1 MKKKTL
7 AFLLSACLLTQSAG
21 FVSAA
26 DFSAVPE
33 EAANA
38 EEIFSPE
45 ANATDSD
52 PSDNLSATSGDD
64 FSDEHPD
71 HMTTTDS
78 GAASEESK
86 VSSDLDADTNPDS
99 TTNTESAPSVSDSVT
114 NPETDQDVELLP
126 EETMPEDVE
135 LEPEASST
143 ENDSE
148 LSQELLFDDGESDT
162 FNDGNDSSS
171 AAFASSKIPDHDI
184 WLADTVKTGLVVD
197 GKNIQTKSL
206 YNLITQPSVKPV
218 YQELGE
224 RILSNK
230 PMLVL
235 SSIWKSV
242 IKQEF
247 YDDQKL
253 IYEALLADYLQFVD
267 STDSK
272 DFDSSQIERANS
284 YLIKMFNDLSTYYTQ
299 NGVYNWKP
307 EDFMK
312 LDAEEANKLL
322 QSVDSMKTAVSLVGD
337 ACSTTKEL
345 VELCTK
351 VNAFKNAAD
360 ERILLIQKARNAGS
374 SNTAFVEACDAI
386 LAQLGS
392 QSIDVSYLRSQS
404 ASAAMKKCTETMISE
419 LSKQN
424 PALKALSYGSSAMD
438 ILFNTSSINSDNLK
452 LSLLYTMDC
461 YFNTALTSSS
471 YTYARYK
478 NTENANAFV
487 KCFQGYTTFQIYANN
502 IAKSYISGVTSGGAL
517 NRTFADI
524 FYREGVKNAESWKNL
539 CDGQINIRRGILDVL
554 AKFYQL
560 YNRFYLKAEYTN
572 ALKDQITATP
582 TPTPR
587 PLVPVDYEVTV
598 PESKNPVKDSHFYY
612 SDGWSYFDDGTLVF
626 SGKKFLDEKCPYSD
640 VAKKVIVCEGF
651 TFINDNYGYS
661 FSGWPNLESVWLPDS
676 LTDIRYGAF
685 KNCKNLKDIRFPSKY
700 IKIDSSAF
708 ENCISLKTVNISAE
722 YILSHSGNKTF
733 TYMGD
738 SIFAGCTSLE
748 TVTLPSNLTG
758 IPLNYFGGCT
768 NLQNIQLSD
777 TVTYIGEGAFTDC
790 TSLKQINIPD
800 SVTSI
805 DLEAFQ
811 NCRSLESITLPGEI
825 SGGWTHAGNY
835 RGLDSYVFYNCSNLK
850 EVTFKKGTSTQL
862 IGAYDFAGC
871 SNLKKVILPEN
882 VKCIECNAF
891 EDCNA
896 LTEIDLHYIE
906 DLGSGAFKNC
916 SRLKNVSFP
925 TSRIYYSS
933 NVFKNCSSLENAELS
948 GTISD
953 SAFSGCSN
961 LKKVILHAAYFI
973 GNEAFYGCKNLTEI
987 ILPKN
992 FSSNSSEDYLICDKA
1007 FYNCIKLKKIT
1018 LPDNIISIGA
1028 QCFYNCK
1035 SLQTMVF
1042 PKGIDY
1048 LIDGSLANCSS
1059 LKSVSFLRERD
1070 SLTDSQCD
1078 STVFKGCS
1086 NLKNI
1091 YGHSGTAFE
1100 TVAKQLGITFISLDT
1115 PSVIPSG
1122 LTLTPGNR
1130 YFKATWKKASSINGY
1145 QIQYSKNKNFSQS
1158 TFKLTGSNNTTTLAV
1173 KNLPADQT
1181 YYVRIRVYRTVNQ
1194 KKYYGKW
1201 STPKA
1206 ITVLPVKVPTAS
1218 TPTLKSGKQYFRASW
1233 KKTSGTSGYQIQY
1246 SLYKNFKKPVTKTLT
1261 GNTKT
1266 NITVSRLKRKK
1277 RYYVRVRAYKN
1288 ANSKKY
1294 YGKWSKTKSIVVK

>member
-1 MKKKTL
+1 M
-7 AFLLSACLLTQSAG
+7 
-21 FVSAA
+21 
-26 DFSAVPE
+26 
-33 EAANA
+33 
-38 EEIFSPE
+38 
-45 ANATDSD
+45 
-52 PSDNLSATSGDD
+52 
-64 FSDEHPD
+64 
-71 HMTTTDS
+71 
-78 GAASEESK
+78 
-86 VSSDLDADTNPDS
+86 
-99 TTNTESAPSVSDSVT
+99 
-114 NPETDQDVELLP
+114 
-126 EETMPEDVE
+126 
-135 LEPEASST
+135 
-143 ENDSE
+143 
-148 LSQELLFDDGESDT
+148 
-162 FNDGNDSSS
+162 
-171 AAFASSKIPDHDI
+171 
-184 WLADTVKTGLVVD
+184 
-197 GKNIQTKSL
+197 
-206 YNLITQPSVKPV
+206 
-218 YQELGE
+218 
-224 RILSNK
+224 
-230 PMLVL
+230 
-235 SSIWKSV
+235 
-242 IKQEF
+242 
-247 YDDQKL
+247 
-253 IYEALLADYLQFVD
+253 
-267 STDSK
+267 
-272 DFDSSQIERANS
+272 
-284 YLIKMFNDLSTYYTQ
+284 
-299 NGVYNWKP
+299 
-307 EDFMK
+307 
-312 LDAEEANKLL
+312 
-322 QSVDSMKTAVSLVGD
+322 
-337 ACSTTKEL
+337 
-345 VELCTK
+345 
-351 VNAFKNAAD
+351 
-360 ERILLIQKARNAGS
+360 
-374 SNTAFVEACDAI
+374 
-386 LAQLGS
+386 
-392 QSIDVSYLRSQS
+392 
-404 ASAAMKKCTETMISE
+404 
-419 LSKQN
+419 
-424 PALKALSYGSSAMD
+424 
-438 ILFNTSSINSDNLK
+438 
-452 LSLLYTMDC
+452 
-461 YFNTALTSSS
+461 
-471 YTYARYK
+471 
-478 NTENANAFV
+478 
-487 KCFQGYTTFQIYANN
+487 
-502 IAKSYISGVTSGGAL
+502 
-517 NRTFADI
+517 
-524 FYREGVKNAESWKNL
+524 
-539 CDGQINIRRGILDVL
+539 
-554 AKFYQL
+554 
-560 YNRFYLKAEYTN
+560 
-572 ALKDQITATP
+572 
-582 TPTPR
+582 
-587 PLVPVDYEVTV
+587 
-598 PESKNPVKDSHFYY
+598 
-612 SDGWSYFDDGTLVF
+612 
-626 SGKKFLDEKCPYSD
+626 
-640 VAKKVIVCEGF
+640 
-651 TFINDNYGYS
+651 
-661 FSGWPNLESVWLPDS
+661 ESVWLPDS

-758 IPLNYFGGCT
+758 IPLNCFGGCT

-1070 SLTDSQCD
+1070 SLPYSQCD

-1100 TVAKQLGITFISLDT
+1100 TVANQLGITFISLDT

-1158 TFKLTGSNNTTTLAV
+1158 TFKLTGSNNTTALTV

-1206 ITVLPVKVPTAS
+1206 VTVLPIKVPTAS
-1218 TPTLKSGKQYFRASW
+1218 APVLKSGKQYFRASW